1 MVLARCGFLDGDSD
15 SICMEMIFWGP
26 SAEVAVRFR
35 LNLSFLGPTRLRH
48 SLGLFNLV
56 WYRYFR
62 HLFHTHGILGT
73 YSNESSFD
81 TLD

>member
-1 MVLARCGFLDGDSD
+1 MVLDRCGFFDGDSD
-15 SICMEMIFWGP
+15 SICMEMTFLGP

-35 LNLSFLGPTRLRH
+35 LNLSFPSPTRLRH

-56 WYRYFR
+56 WYRHFR
-62 HLFHTHGILGT
+62 HLSHTHGILGT

-81 TLD
+81 MLD